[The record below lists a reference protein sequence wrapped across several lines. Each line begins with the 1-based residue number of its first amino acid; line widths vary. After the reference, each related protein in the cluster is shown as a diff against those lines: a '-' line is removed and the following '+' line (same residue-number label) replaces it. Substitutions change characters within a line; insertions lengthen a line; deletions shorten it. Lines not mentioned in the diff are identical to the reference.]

1 MSETRLSTPFKKIL
15 ATPLIVLHNYLRT
28 LESSVYCPAGFSD
41 CEDASGN
48 HIEGGWRQDNDT
60 SIGLEPVP
68 HLSSNRCVYFSI
80 IGNS

>member
-1 MSETRLSTPFKKIL
+1 M
-15 ATPLIVLHNYLRT
+15 
-28 LESSVYCPAGFSD
+28 YCPAGFSD

-60 SIGLEPVP
+60 SIGLEPVS